1 MKKTKVVC
9 TMGPNTND
17 RELLKKL
24 IENGMDVARFN
35 FSHGDHEE
43 QKSRM
48 DLLKEL
54 RQELNTNTAILLDTK
69 GPEIRTGVLK
79 GGKRIMLK
87 AGEQFTLTTEE
98 IEGDE
103 SKVSITYEGLVQDV
117 DAGRVIL
124 IDDGLIELKVV
135 GKSEKEIF
143 CEVINGGELGER
155 KGVNV
160 PNVAVRLP
168 AITEKDKDDIRFGVE
183 QGIDFIAASFVRNA
197 ECVLEIKAYLKELGA
212 PYVPIIAKVENAEGI
227 KNIDEIIRAA
237 DGVMVARGDLGV
249 EIPAEEVPY
258 LQKMII
264 QKCNMNFKTVITATQ
279 MLDSMMRNPRP
290 TRAEVTDVA
299 NAVYDGT
306 DAVMLSGET
315 AQGKY
320 PLEALQMMVHIIQNT
335 EQHLDYEG
343 MLEKT
348 GGHLKSGVS
357 SAIGYSSV
365 LAASNLN
372 AKCIIT
378 PSVSGAT
385 ARVVSNLRPR
395 QVILGVT
402 PNERTLR
409 RMSIYWGVKPIKS
422 QAFNTTDD
430 ICDGAIELAK
440 VKQFVETGE
449 IVVITAGIPSP
460 NVKKERSA
468 TSNMMRT
475 ATVE

>member
-155 KGVNV
+155 KGGTV

-468 TSNMMRT
+468 TSNMMRI

>member
-17 RELLKKL
+17 RELMRNL
-24 IENGMDVARFN
+24 ILNGMDVARFN

-43 QKSRM
+43 QKGRM
-48 DLLKEL
+48 DMLKQL
-54 RQELNTNTAILLDTK
+54 REELNANTAILLDTK
-69 GPEIRTGVLK
+69 GPEIRTGKLK
-79 GGKRIMLK
+79 DGKKVTLENG
-87 AGEQFTLTTEE
+87 AVFTLTTED
-98 IEGDE
+98 IVGDAQ
-103 SKVSITYEGLVQDV
+103 KVSISYAGLPDDV
-117 DAGRVIL
+117 DKGSTIL
-124 IDDGLIELKVV
+124 IDDGLIGLTVI
-135 GKSEKEIF
+135 GKTETEIR
-143 CEVINGGELGER
+143 CEVVNGGELGEK

-197 ECVLEIKAYLKELGA
+197 ECVLEIKAYLKELNA
-212 PYVPIIAKVENAEGI
+212 PYTPIIAKIENAEGI
-227 KNIDEIIRAA
+227 RNIDEIIRAA
-237 DGVMVARGDLGV
+237 DGIMVARGDLGV

-258 LQKMII
+258 LQKMMI
-264 QKCNMNFKTVITATQ
+264 QKCNNNFKTVITATQ
-279 MLDSMMRNPRP
+279 MLDSMIRNPRP
-290 TRAEVTDVA
+290 TRAEVTDVS

-320 PLEALQMMVHIIQNT
+320 PLEALQMMVHIIENT
-335 EQHLDYEG
+335 EQHLDYETK
-343 MLEKT
+343 LNKT
-348 GGHLKSGVS
+348 GEQLKSGLS

-365 LAASNLN
+365 LAAANLN

-385 ARVVSNLRPR
+385 TRVVSNLRPK
-395 QVILGVT
+395 QDILGVT

-409 RMSIYWGVKPIKS
+409 RMSIYWGVRPLKTIQFK
-422 QAFNTTDD
+422 TTDD
-430 ICDGAIELAK
+430 ICNGAIELAT
-440 VKQFVETGE
+440 VKQYIEPGD
-449 IVVITAGIPSP
+449 VVVLTAGIPSQ
-460 NVKKERSA
+460 NISQEHTT
-468 TSNMMRT
+468 TSNMMRI